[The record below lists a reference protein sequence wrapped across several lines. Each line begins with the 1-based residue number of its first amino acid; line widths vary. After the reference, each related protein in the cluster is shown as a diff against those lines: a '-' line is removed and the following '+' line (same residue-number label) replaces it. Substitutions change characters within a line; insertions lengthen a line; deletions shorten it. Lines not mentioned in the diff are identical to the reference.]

1 MPVDLEKIL
10 RPVDNPMPPFPAK
23 HMKVAS
29 GEEMVIRQV
38 TRDEI
43 PSILPHVAPLV
54 WVERDF
60 YDVVAARV
68 YAELLAYYAHRM
80 QDEYVLVAQIDGELC
95 AVVNGRMVNK
105 DVGMSLHT
113 LAMRRGLRIGAHA
126 FAAKMEYHMDIL
138 GQKEVLIVAESP
150 IGFRR
155 WMIEYNLEKRFDIAH
170 ELGGVPSWALTKEL
184 FETARDTLVVGRRPV
199 PDELLAK
206 AQGGHPAAVGPAD
219 AARGPARGDA
229 LEVRPDRHRADAP
242 ALEAGREGV
251 SMRDVYVI
259 GIGITSFTR
268 LEFPLSEI
276 AAYPAM
282 MALKDAGIAR
292 DRPPLRRQHGRRAR
306 QPPDGARER
315 RRRHAEPDARGRRDH
330 RERSGLGRLRGQD
343 RATWPSR
350 RACTTSVMVTGAER
364 MREVNNLDATDFV
377 ATLTHPIA
385 EYIYGV
391 TLPSLAAMFTRLYM
405 EKYGV
410 TERHLAMV
418 AVKNQN
424 NGAQERV
431 RAPPA
436 GDHRSRASS
445 TRPRR

>member
-1 MPVDLEKIL
+1 MAVDLEKIL

-43 PSILPHVAPLV
+43 PSILQHVAPLV

-138 GQKEVLIVAESP
+138 GQKEVLVVAESP

-155 WMIEYNLEKRFDIAH
+155 WMLEYNLEKRFDIAH

-184 FETARDTLVVGRRPV
+184 FDKARDTLVVGRRPV

-206 AQGGHPAAVGPAD
+206 AH
-219 AARGPARGDA
+219 
-229 LEVRPDRHRADAP
+229 
-242 ALEAGREGV
+242 EAILPP
-251 SMRDVYVI
+251 SD
-259 GIGITSFTR
+259 
-268 LEFPLSEI
+268 P
-276 AAYPAM
+276 P
-282 MALKDAGIAR
+282 
-292 DRPPLRRQHGRRAR
+292 RPPEDLLAATRAR
-306 QPPDGARER
+306 YDP
-315 RRRHAEPDARGRRDH
+315 
-330 RERSGLGRLRGQD
+330 
-343 RATWPSR
+343 
-350 RACTTSVMVTGAER
+350 TGTALVLQRWKQEG
-364 MREVNNLDATDFV
+364 EV
-377 ATLTHPIA
+377 
-385 EYIYGV
+385 
-391 TLPSLAAMFTRLYM
+391 
-405 EKYGV
+405 
-410 TERHLAMV
+410 
-418 AVKNQN
+418 
-424 NGAQERV
+424 
-431 RAPPA
+431 
-436 GDHRSRASS
+436 
-445 TRPRR
+445 